1 MDRPVDRPVTSS
13 PADAA
18 DKPARLHP
26 RWHLAGIALSL
37 AIVGGSLWIVGR
49 TLATVDYAKV
59 REAIA
64 ATADSRL
71 VVALLATAASYLAL
85 TGYDALA
92 LRHLKIKVG
101 YPRTALASFASYA
114 VAFTLGFPMVTAAA
128 VRFWVYGP
136 AGVGPAAVAR
146 LTLVAGLT
154 FWLGMGAVTG
164 FGLLLESGQA
174 AAIDHLSAALNAGV
188 GAAILAAT
196 AGYVAFVAGG
206 RRRMTLGHFRIRLPG
221 ARITLGQMAL
231 GVLDLGG
238 AAGALY
244 ALLPAG
250 HGLGYP
256 TFVAI
261 YAFAS
266 IVGIA
271 SNAPGGIGVF
281 EATMLRIVP
290 AAPERLLASLL
301 LFRLCYCA
309 APFVLALAS
318 LGAFE
323 ARRRWPGLR
332 EAVDAEDDE

>member
-1 MDRPVDRPVTSS
+1 MDER
-13 PADAA
+13 ADTTEDAKT
-18 DKPARLHP
+18 KPGRLHP
-26 RWHLAGIALSL
+26 RWHVAGIALSL
-37 AIVGGSLWIVGR
+37 VIVGASLWILGR
-49 TLATVDYAKV
+49 TLATANYAAV
-59 REAIA
+59 REAVA

-71 VVALLATAASYLAL
+71 VFALLATAASYLAL

-164 FGLLLESGQA
+164 LGLLLESAQA
-174 AAIDHLSAALNAGV
+174 AAIDHLPVATNLGA
-188 GAAILAAT
+188 GAAILLLTVA
-196 AGYVAFVAGG
+196 YVAYVAGG
-206 RRRMTLGHFRIRLPG
+206 RRRVTLGRFRVKLPG
-221 ARITLGQMAL
+221 VRVTLGQMAL

-244 ALLPAG
+244 ALLPPG

-290 AAPERLLASLL
+290 AAPERMLASLL
-301 LFRLCYCA
+301 LFRLCYYA
-309 APFVLALAS
+309 LPFVLALAS
-318 LGAFE
+318 LGALE
-323 ARRRWPGLR
+323 ARRRWAGLR
-332 EAVDAEDDE
+332 AAVEVEDDDGG